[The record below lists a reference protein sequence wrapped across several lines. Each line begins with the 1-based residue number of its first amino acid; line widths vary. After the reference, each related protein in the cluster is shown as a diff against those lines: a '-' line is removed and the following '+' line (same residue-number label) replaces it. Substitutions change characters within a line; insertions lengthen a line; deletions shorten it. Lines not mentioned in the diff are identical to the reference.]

1 MIVEP
6 VVVIPDILS
15 KKESVMLKFKFEKI
29 NGSELNTAMLSQDK
43 AVSKKAFCKLS
54 FLSWSKFD
62 KKNSGTAT

>member
-54 FLSWSKFD
+54 FLS
-62 KKNSGTAT
+62 